1 MATAPSDTAYEEDMS
16 PAERIKLDKQR
27 QQEEKA
33 YNKSDMNPDTAPP
46 PKEKPE
52 KEKKLPLLPSE
63 MAKGGKV
70 RSIDGI
76 AQRGKT
82 RARRG

>member
-1 MATAPSDTAYEEDMS
+1 
-16 PAERIKLDKQR
+16 
-27 QQEEKA
+27 
-33 YNKSDMNPDTAPP
+33 
-46 PKEKPE
+46 
-52 KEKKLPLLPSE
+52 LLPSE